1 MPLACFRFRRELD
14 FTWRGFALVDWQLAE
29 LPHHGQTPCLCIS
42 VQILPHRLQ
51 CPCALLLSPFCG
63 AGAVIA
69 VTIRL
74 TSLCVYLPSWASV
87 QVGLFA
93 IQLLKCSR
101 SKTCFQLHHHTKSAF
116 EIFQALAKLSSP
128 LPLPTKLKNKTVLK
142 DGEEY
147 SSKQSLTA

>member
-1 MPLACFRFRRELD
+1 MPFPLACFRFRRELD
-14 FTWRGFALVDWQLAE
+14 FTWRGFAVVLWQVADF
-29 LPHHGQTPCLCIS
+29 PHHRQTPCLSIR
-42 VQILPHRLQ
+42 VQILPHLLQ
-51 CPCALLLSPFCG
+51 CPCELLLSPLSG
-63 AGAVIA
+63 AGGRVA

-116 EIFQALAKLSSP
+116 VFYQALAKFSPPP
-128 LPLPTKLKNKTVLK
+128 LPR
-142 DGEEY
+142 G
-147 SSKQSLTA
+147 S